1 MSLLNKGYWHENY
14 WLDDYWDPNY
24 WQKYGEVPGIKWF
37 TVPEKKLNL
46 VGDTK
51 QVDFYPQCKLMRWNA
66 EENKVS
72 FKPEPKNLGFY
83 PIGRKHIFE
92 VE

>member
-14 WLDDYWDPNY
+14 WPDDYWDPNY

-37 TVPEKKLNL
+37 TVPEKKLNF
-46 VGDTK
+46 V
-51 QVDFYPQCKLMRWNA
+51 A